1 MWRAL
6 YVLQQENN
14 NMRRAFEQLQA
25 GAPPTPQN
33 PGGATYRRNLIGH
46 DLNFEVL
53 SIKFNLYSDYNLDS
67 IQ

>member
-33 PGGATYRRNLIGH
+33 PGGAINQQ
-46 DLNFEVL
+46 VL
-53 SIKFNLYSDYNLDS
+53 QPVPEPIR
-67 IQ
+67 